1 MRNRHSQMLC
11 FRIVALIAVL
21 MVVVATALNGVQA
34 AETIRVATYN
44 TSLFRDDGTLI
55 ADLKSG
61 DNEQAKKIAEVI
73 QRVRP
78 DVMLVNEFDYDEA
91 GEAAKLFQEKY
102 LAVGQNGC
110 EPIKFADY
118 YIGPVNTGRPSGID
132 LDNNGRTDD
141 PTDAFGFGRHEGQY
155 GMLVLSRFPIDK
167 EFVRTFQ
174 TFLWRRHAGCTAAR
188 RSRHRQVVLQRRRE
202 ADPAALVEEFLG
214 RAGENLRAKIR
225 TCRWTLHLFVSH
237 PTPPVFDG
245 REDRNGRRNH
255 DEIRLVADYISP
267 DRAEYLVDDAAGRG
281 GLDAKE
287 KFVILGDFNCDP
299 VDGAGIRGAMDQLL
313 KHPRV
318 NSDFTPASKGGPL
331 NRERSSPIRTPTT
344 AAIPT
349 HVTSN
354 FTHEGHG
361 NLRID
366 YALPSRN
373 LKIADSGVF
382 WPTPDEPGAD
392 AIEVTDHRLVWIDV
406 ETE

>member
-1 MRNRHSQMLC
+1 MRNRRSPVLC
-11 FRIVALIAVL
+11 FRIVAFIAAP
-21 MVVVATALNGVQA
+21 VVVAATSFAGIHA

-78 DVMLVNEFDYDEA
+78 DVMLVNEFDYDDD
-91 GEAAKLFQEKY
+91 GQAARLFLEKY

-132 LDNNGRTDD
+132 LDNNGRSND

-155 GMLVLSRFPIDK
+155 GMLVLSRFPIEK

-174 TFLWRRHAGCTAAR
+174 TFLWRDMPNALLP
-188 RSRHRQVVLQRRRE
+188 V
-202 ADPAALVEEFLG
+202 DPATGKPYYSEAAKLI
-214 RAGENLRAKIR
+214 LRLSSKSFWDVPVKIPSEDSNVP
-225 TCRWTLHLFVSH
+225 WTLHLLCSH

-245 REDRNGRRNH
+245 KEDRNGRRNH
-255 DEIRLVADYISP
+255 DEIRLIADYISP
-267 DRAEYLVDDAAGRG
+267 DRAGYLIDDAAGRG

-287 KFVILGDFNCDP
+287 KFVILGDLNCDP

-318 NSDFTPASKGGPL
+318 NSDFTPKSKGGPL
-331 NRERSSPIRTPTT
+331 TVKKFAEQNAGNRGDP
-344 AAIPT
+344 A

-354 FTHEGHG
+354 FTAEGHG

-373 LKIADSGVF
+373 LKMADSGVF

-392 AIEVTDHRLVWIDV
+392 AITTTDHRLVWIDI